1 MIYLEHLKIYLLSIM
16 YKFVLTILL
25 FSKITFASNFS
36 LDEFDIEINS
46 NFLGKEV
53 VLFGNKDKESS
64 IIFIFE
70 GEDKEAKLTT
80 KVKEGYLWINKTR
93 SLNNQP
99 SFFAIFTTPKK
110 TLNEIFLLSTLKEK
124 HPLISNPSVRLYE
137 IRKAMKSKN
146 LFIEEEL
153 ENLNG
158 NLFLKKFLI
167 PDNISPGN
175 IKVYMYE
182 LKNNQIIKMSSKNL
196 IIKKGGISFKLEE
209 LLKKESFIYIFILIV
224 ISLLLSLLTNLIFR
238 RK

>member
-1 MIYLEHLKIYLLSIM
+1 M
-16 YKFVLTILL
+16 YKFVLIFLL

-93 SLNNQP
+93 NLNNQP

>member
-1 MIYLEHLKIYLLSIM
+1 MIYLELLKIYLLSIM
-16 YKFVLTILL
+16 YKFVLIILL

-110 TLNEIFLLSTLKEK
+110 TLNEIFLLSTLKDK
-124 HPLISNPSVRLYE
+124 HPLISNPSLRLYE

-146 LFIEEEL
+146 LYIEEEL

-167 PDNISPGN
+167 PDNISPGI

-209 LLKKESFIYIFILIV
+209 LLKKESFIYVFILIV

>member
-1 MIYLEHLKIYLLSIM
+1 MIYLELLKIYLLSIM
-16 YKFVLTILL
+16 YKFVLIFLL

-80 KVKEGYLWINKTR
+80 KVKEGYLWINKTQ

-110 TLNEIFLLSTLKEK
+110 TLNEIFLLSTLKDK

-146 LFIEEEL
+146 LYIEEEL

-182 LKNNQIIKMSSKNL
+182 LKNDQIIKMSSKNL

>member
-1 MIYLEHLKIYLLSIM
+1 M
-16 YKFVLTILL
+16 YKFVLIILL

-110 TLNEIFLLSTLKEK
+110 TLNEIFLLSTLKDK
-124 HPLISNPSVRLYE
+124 HPLISNPSLRLYE

-146 LFIEEEL
+146 LYIEEEL

-182 LKNNQIIKMSSKNL
+182 LKNNQIIKTSSKNL

>member
-1 MIYLEHLKIYLLSIM
+1 MIYLEHLRIYLLSIM
-16 YKFVLTILL
+16 YKFVLVILL
-25 FSKITFASNFS
+25 FCKITFASNFS

-70 GEDKEAKLTT
+70 GEDKDAKLTT

-93 SLNNQP
+93 NLNNQP

-196 IIKKGGISFKLEE
+196 MIKKGGISFKLEE
-209 LLKKESFIYIFILIV
+209 LLKKESFIYVFILIV

>member
-1 MIYLEHLKIYLLSIM
+1 M
-16 YKFVLTILL
+16 YKFVLIILL

>member
-1 MIYLEHLKIYLLSIM
+1 MIYLELLKIYLLSIM
-16 YKFVLTILL
+16 YKFVLIFLL
-25 FSKITFASNFS
+25 FSKITIASNFS

-110 TLNEIFLLSTLKEK
+110 TLNEIFLLSTLKDK
-124 HPLISNPSVRLYE
+124 HPLISNPSLKLYE

-146 LFIEEEL
+146 LYIEEEL

-182 LKNNQIIKMSSKNL
+182 LKNDQIIKMSSKNL

-209 LLKKESFIYIFILIV
+209 LLKKESFIYVFILIV

>member
-1 MIYLEHLKIYLLSIM
+1 M
-16 YKFVLTILL
+16 YRFVLIILL

-110 TLNEIFLLSTLKEK
+110 TLNEIFLLSTLKDK
-124 HPLISNPSVRLYE
+124 HPLISNPSLRLYE

-146 LFIEEEL
+146 LYIEEEL

-182 LKNNQIIKMSSKNL
+182 LKNDQIIKMSSKNL

>member
-1 MIYLEHLKIYLLSIM
+1 MIYLELLKMYLLSIM
-16 YKFVLTILL
+16 YKFVLIILL

-99 SFFAIFTTPKK
+99 SFFAIFTTTKK
-110 TLNEIFLLSTLKEK
+110 TLNEIFLLSTLKDK

-146 LFIEEEL
+146 LYIEEEL

-182 LKNNQIIKMSSKNL
+182 LKNDQIIKMSSKNL

-209 LLKKESFIYIFILIV
+209 LLKKESFIYVFILIV

>member
-1 MIYLEHLKIYLLSIM
+1 M
-16 YKFVLTILL
+16 YKFVLIILL

-146 LFIEEEL
+146 LYIEEEL

-182 LKNNQIIKMSSKNL
+182 LKNDQIIKMSSKNL

>member
-1 MIYLEHLKIYLLSIM
+1 MIYLELLKIYLLSIM
-16 YKFVLTILL
+16 YKFVLIILL

-93 SLNNQP
+93 NLNNQP

-124 HPLISNPSVRLYE
+124 HQLISNPSVRLYE

-146 LFIEEEL
+146 LYIEEEL

-182 LKNNQIIKMSSKNL
+182 LKNDQIIKMSSKNL

>member
-1 MIYLEHLKIYLLSIM
+1 MIYLELLKIYLLSIM
-16 YKFVLTILL
+16 YKFVLIILL

-80 KVKEGYLWINKTR
+80 KVKEGYLWINKTQ

-110 TLNEIFLLSTLKEK
+110 TLNEIFLLSTLKDK

-146 LFIEEEL
+146 LYIEEEL

-182 LKNNQIIKMSSKNL
+182 LKNDQIIKMSSKNL

-209 LLKKESFIYIFILIV
+209 LLKKESFIYVFILIV

>member
-1 MIYLEHLKIYLLSIM
+1 MIYLELLKIYLLSIM
-16 YKFVLTILL
+16 YKFVLIILL

-110 TLNEIFLLSTLKEK
+110 TLNEIFLLSTLKDK
-124 HPLISNPSVRLYE
+124 HPLISNPSLRLYQ

-146 LFIEEEL
+146 LYIEEEL

-182 LKNNQIIKMSSKNL
+182 LKNDQIIKMSSKNL

>member
-1 MIYLEHLKIYLLSIM
+1 M
-16 YKFVLTILL
+16 YKFVLIILL

-80 KVKEGYLWINKTR
+80 KVKEGYLWINKTQ

-110 TLNEIFLLSTLKEK
+110 TLNEIFLLSTLKDK
-124 HPLISNPSVRLYE
+124 HPLISSPSVRLYE

-146 LFIEEEL
+146 LYIEEEL

>member
-1 MIYLEHLKIYLLSIM
+1 MIYLELLKIYLLSIM
-16 YKFVLTILL
+16 YKFILIILL

-110 TLNEIFLLSTLKEK
+110 TLNEIFLLSTLKDK
-124 HPLISNPSVRLYE
+124 HPLISNPSLKLYE

-146 LFIEEEL
+146 LYIEEEL

-182 LKNNQIIKMSSKNL
+182 LKNDQIIKMSSKNL

-209 LLKKESFIYIFILIV
+209 LLKKESFIYVFILIV

>member
-1 MIYLEHLKIYLLSIM
+1 M
-16 YKFVLTILL
+16 YKFILIILL

-53 VLFGNKDKESS
+53 VLFGNKDKASS

-80 KVKEGYLWINKTR
+80 KVKEGYLWINKTQ

-99 SFFAIFTTPKK
+99 SFFAVFTTPKK
-110 TLNEIFLLSTLKEK
+110 TLNEIFLLSTLKDK

-137 IRKAMKSKN
+137 IRKAMKIKN

>member
-1 MIYLEHLKIYLLSIM
+1 MIYLELLKIYLLSIM
-16 YKFVLTILL
+16 YKFVLIILL

-36 LDEFDIEINS
+36 LDQFDIEINS

-70 GEDKEAKLTT
+70 GEDKDAKLTT

-110 TLNEIFLLSTLKEK
+110 TLNEIFLLSTLKDK
-124 HPLISNPSVRLYE
+124 HPLISNPSLRLYE

-146 LFIEEEL
+146 LYIEEEL

-182 LKNNQIIKMSSKNL
+182 LKNDQIIKMSSKNL

-209 LLKKESFIYIFILIV
+209 LLKKESFIYVLILIV

>member
-1 MIYLEHLKIYLLSIM
+1 MIYLELLKIYLLSIM
-16 YKFVLTILL
+16 YKFILIILL

-80 KVKEGYLWINKTR
+80 KVKEGYLWINKTEN
-93 SLNNQP
+93 LNNQP

-146 LFIEEEL
+146 LYIEEEL

-182 LKNNQIIKMSSKNL
+182 LKNDQIIKMFSKNL

-209 LLKKESFIYIFILIV
+209 LLKKESFIYVFILIV

>member
-1 MIYLEHLKIYLLSIM
+1 M
-16 YKFVLTILL
+16 YKFVLIILL

-110 TLNEIFLLSTLKEK
+110 TLNEIFLLSTLRDK
-124 HPLISNPSVRLYE
+124 HPLISNPSIRLYE

-146 LFIEEEL
+146 LYIEEEL

-182 LKNNQIIKMSSKNL
+182 LKNDQIIKMSSKNL

>member
-1 MIYLEHLKIYLLSIM
+1 MIYLELLRIYLLSIM
-16 YKFVLTILL
+16 YKFVFIILL
-25 FSKITFASNFS
+25 FSEITFASNFS

-53 VLFGNKDKESS
+53 VLFGNKGKESS

-146 LFIEEEL
+146 LYIEEEL

-182 LKNNQIIKMSSKNL
+182 LKNNQIIKMSLKNL
-196 IIKKGGISFKLEE
+196 VIKKGGISFKLEE
-209 LLKKESFIYIFILIV
+209 LLKKDSFIYLFILIV
-224 ISLLLSLLTNLIFR
+224 ISLFLSLLTNLIFR

>member
-16 YKFVLTILL
+16 YKFVLIFLL

-80 KVKEGYLWINKTR
+80 KVKEGYLWINKTQ

-110 TLNEIFLLSTLKEK
+110 TLNEIFLLSTLRDK

-146 LFIEEEL
+146 LYIEEEL

-182 LKNNQIIKMSSKNL
+182 LKNDQIIKMSSKNL

>member
-1 MIYLEHLKIYLLSIM
+1 M
-16 YKFVLTILL
+16 YKFFLIILL
-25 FSKITFASNFS
+25 FCKITFASNFS

-110 TLNEIFLLSTLKEK
+110 TLNEIFLLSTLKDK

-146 LFIEEEL
+146 LYIEEEL

-196 IIKKGGISFKLEE
+196 LIKKGGISFKLEE
-209 LLKKESFIYIFILIV
+209 LLKKDSFIYVFILIV

>member
-1 MIYLEHLKIYLLSIM
+1 MIYLEHLRIYLLSIM
-16 YKFVLTILL
+16 YKFVLIFLL

-70 GEDKEAKLTT
+70 GEDKDAKLTT

-110 TLNEIFLLSTLKEK
+110 TLNEIFLLSTLKDK

-182 LKNNQIIKMSSKNL
+182 LKNDQIIKMSSKNL

-209 LLKKESFIYIFILIV
+209 LLKKESFIYVFILIV

>member
-1 MIYLEHLKIYLLSIM
+1 MIYLELLKIYLLSIM
-16 YKFVLTILL
+16 YKCVLIILL

-70 GEDKEAKLTT
+70 GEDKEAKLTS

-110 TLNEIFLLSTLKEK
+110 TLNEIFLLSTLKDK
-124 HPLISNPSVRLYE
+124 HPLISNSSVKLYE

-175 IKVYMYE
+175 IRVYMYE
-182 LKNNQIIKMSSKNL
+182 LKNNQIIKTSTKNL
-196 IIKKGGISFKLEE
+196 LIKKGGISFKLEE

>member
-1 MIYLEHLKIYLLSIM
+1 MIYLELLKIYLLSIM
-16 YKFVLTILL
+16 YKFVLIILI

-53 VLFGNKDKESS
+53 VLFGNKDEESS

-110 TLNEIFLLSTLKEK
+110 TLNEIFLLSTLKDK
-124 HPLISNPSVRLYE
+124 HPLISNPSLRLYE

-146 LFIEEEL
+146 LYIEEEL

-182 LKNNQIIKMSSKNL
+182 LKNDQIIKMSSKNL

-209 LLKKESFIYIFILIV
+209 LLKKESFIYVFILIV

>member
-1 MIYLEHLKIYLLSIM
+1 MIYLELLKIYLLSIM
-16 YKFVLTILL
+16 YKFVLIILL

-110 TLNEIFLLSTLKEK
+110 TLNEIFLLSTLKDK
-124 HPLISNPSVRLYE
+124 HPLISNPSLRLYE

-182 LKNNQIIKMSSKNL
+182 LKNDQIIKMSSKNL

>member
-1 MIYLEHLKIYLLSIM
+1 M
-16 YKFVLTILL
+16 YKFVLIILL

-110 TLNEIFLLSTLKEK
+110 TLNEIFLLSTLKDK
-124 HPLISNPSVRLYE
+124 HPLISNPSLRLYE

-146 LFIEEEL
+146 LYIEEEL

-209 LLKKESFIYIFILIV
+209 LLKKESFIYVFILIV

>member
-1 MIYLEHLKIYLLSIM
+1 MIYLELLKIYLLSIM
-16 YKFVLTILL
+16 YKFVLIFIL

-110 TLNEIFLLSTLKEK
+110 TLNEIFLLSTLKDK
-124 HPLISNPSVRLYE
+124 HPLISNPSLRLYE

-146 LFIEEEL
+146 LYIEEEL

-182 LKNNQIIKMSSKNL
+182 LKNDQIIKMSSKNL

-209 LLKKESFIYIFILIV
+209 LLKKESFIYVFILIV

>member
-1 MIYLEHLKIYLLSIM
+1 MIYLELLKIYLLSIM
-16 YKFVLTILL
+16 YKFVLIILL

-70 GEDKEAKLTT
+70 GEDKEAKLTS

-99 SFFAIFTTPKK
+99 SFFAIFTSPKK
-110 TLNEIFLLSTLKEK
+110 TLNEIFLLSTLKDK

-146 LFIEEEL
+146 LYIEEEL
-153 ENLNG
+153 KNLNG

-182 LKNNQIIKMSSKNL
+182 LKNDQIIKMSSKNL